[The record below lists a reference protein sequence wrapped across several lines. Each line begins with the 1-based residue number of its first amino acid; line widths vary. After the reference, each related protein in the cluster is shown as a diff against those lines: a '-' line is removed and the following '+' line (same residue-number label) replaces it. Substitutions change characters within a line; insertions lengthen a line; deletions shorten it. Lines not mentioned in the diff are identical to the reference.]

1 MEIQEIIVGNEERS
15 KTRRSSTSTSSQKK
29 KECQE
34 VIEEIF
40 KAQCIFWPNI
50 ILLPSFNTL
59 CVAIGS
65 VDAPE
70 TKRLLRIG
78 EQICQG
84 IFLSLLVIKLLSQ
97 QQQSKLWLAVDL
109 LSVAATFLGIY
120 IPNEEVG
127 RCLQAL
133 RTLRIAFLIKEVE
146 VLNQQMR
153 ILASSVKKA
162 SNVLVPALC
171 LLYIYAAA
179 GLYSFSGTSFAI

>member
-1 MEIQEIIVGNEERS
+1 MDSIL
-15 KTRRSSTSTSSQKK
+15 
-29 KECQE
+29 
-34 VIEEIF
+34 
-40 KAQCIFWPNI
+40 KARCTHWANVALLLSFTGLCI
-50 ILLPSFNTL
+50 
-59 CVAIGS
+59 AIGS
-65 VDAPE
+65 VDRAE
-70 TKRLLRIG
+70 AQKGLKVG

-84 IFLSLLVIKLLSQ
+84 IFLLLLVIKLLSQ

-109 LSVAATFLGIY
+109 LSVAATFLAVY
-120 IPNEEVG
+120 VPNEEAA

-179 GLYSFSGTSFAI
+179 GLYSFSGTSFVI